1 MFIIDSQ
8 QIETAQKKFIKT
20 ITFDNLIVFNIETW
34 LLSETSFQLI
44 YSSKKLTSLPFVAL
58 LLKRIHD
65 LWEFLLSLIV
75 VLLLF

>member
-34 LLSETSFQLI
+34 L
-44 YSSKKLTSLPFVAL
+44 
-58 LLKRIHD
+58 RC
-65 LWEFLLSLIV
+65 
-75 VLLLF
+75 